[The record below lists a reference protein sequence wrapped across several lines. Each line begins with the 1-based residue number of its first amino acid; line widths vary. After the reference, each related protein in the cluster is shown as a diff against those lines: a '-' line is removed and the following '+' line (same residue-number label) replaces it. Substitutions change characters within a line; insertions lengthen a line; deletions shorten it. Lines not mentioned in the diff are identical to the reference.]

1 MKIFLA
7 NSYEILEMIVKCQT
21 SDLSQQVSLG
31 AAEPRPALGRGGEG
45 EVRGS
50 SVVRCAC
57 HLGTF
62 VY

>member
-31 AAEPRPALGRGGEG
+31 AAEPRPALGGVGRGKC
-45 EVRGS
+45 VARQ
-50 SVVRCAC
+50 
-57 HLGTF
+57 
-62 VY
+62 